1 MIDLTRRQF
10 GFCILGG
17 ILQITKNFS
26 TTEMHCQCSYGCGQD
41 EMDDEFMR
49 MLQALRDE
57 AGYALRISSGR
68 RCLLHN
74 QDISSH
80 KIKAGIHTFGRAVD
94 ILTGHINTSSV
105 LNLVKL
111 SQSIG
116 FTGLGLNF
124 RGNRKSR
131 FLHIDNRDSSM
142 DSPFNQPA
150 IWTY

>member
-1 MIDLTRRQF
+1 MIDLTRREF
-10 GFCILGG
+10 GFYILGG

-26 TTEMHCQCSYGCGQD
+26 TTEMHCQCNYGCGQH

-68 RCLLHN
+68 RCQLHN
-74 QDISSH
+74 SDISSH
-80 KIKAGIHTFGRAVD
+80 HLKAGIHTFGKAVD

-124 RGNRKSR
+124 RGERKSR
-131 FLHIDNRDSSM
+131 FLHVDSRNS
-142 DSPFNQPA
+142 DFSAPA

>member
-1 MIDLTRRQF
+1 VKDLTRRQF

-26 TTEMHCQCSYGCGQD
+26 TDEMQCQCSYGCGQD
-41 EMDDEFMR
+41 EMSDEFMR
-49 MLQALRDE
+49 MLQELRNQ
-57 AGYALRISSGR
+57 AGFAFRISSGR
-68 RCLLHN
+68 RCQLHN

-80 KIKAGIHTFGRAVD
+80 KTKAGIHTFGKAVD
-94 ILTGHINTSSV
+94 ILTGHINTSAV

>member
-1 MIDLTRRQF
+1 MMITP
-10 GFCILGG
+10 
-17 ILQITKNFS
+17 NFS
-26 TTEMHCQCSYGCGQD
+26 TEEMHCQCSYGCGQD

-68 RCLLHN
+68 RGQLHN
-74 QDISSH
+74 SDISSH
-80 KIKAGIHTFGRAVD
+80 KTKAGIHTFGKAVD

-124 RGNRKSR
+124 RGERKSR
-131 FLHIDNRDSSM
+131 FLHIDNRNSDFSA
-142 DSPFNQPA
+142 PA